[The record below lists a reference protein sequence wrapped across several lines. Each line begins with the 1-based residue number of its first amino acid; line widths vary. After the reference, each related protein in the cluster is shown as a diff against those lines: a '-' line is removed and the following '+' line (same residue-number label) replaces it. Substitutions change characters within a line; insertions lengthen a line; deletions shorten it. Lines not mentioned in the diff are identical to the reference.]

1 MAWTGNFKDRIDNL
15 AGLLDPVDDAAI
27 QEWIRDGCYDV
38 LAKAMAMNGDEEA
51 WKFAA
56 KSGAQT
62 TNGIDVDEFR
72 TMVGVVRNSTFATKG
87 VWGLKKSLKRK

>member
-1 MAWTGNFKDRIDNL
+1 MAWTGNFKDRIDDL
-15 AGLLDPVDDAAI
+15 AGLLDPVDNDAI

-38 LAKAMAMNGDEEA
+38 LQKAITKNGDDEA

-62 TNGIDVDEFR
+62 TNHLDIDEFR

-87 VWGLKKSLKRK
+87 KLLLYTRVYCN